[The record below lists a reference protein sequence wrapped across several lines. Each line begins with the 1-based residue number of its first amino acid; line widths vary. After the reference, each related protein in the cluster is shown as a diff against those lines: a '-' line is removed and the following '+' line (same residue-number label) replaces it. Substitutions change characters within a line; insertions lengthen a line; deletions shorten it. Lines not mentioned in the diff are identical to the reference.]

1 MIVLKKSL
9 KLTKVYWDSIE
20 TYIESIVNNEVV
32 DKIEPQEVIGET
44 AANDNVTDVITLV
57 FKVTKALIVV
67 IKTLTIDDPV
77 VEVIANKR
85 ALKLDKLQQTQR
97 TLPIIAKQSSTRN
110 LKSILKHLKYNF
122 FNFF

>member
-44 AANDNVTDVITLV
+44 AANDNVTDVFTLV

-110 LKSILKHLKYNF
+110 LKSTLKHLKYNF